1 MGPTSKVKKAAAKE
15 QLAIYCR
22 EVYDVDRLEIVPA
35 TERSTGQKGLERSPG
50 GLLPHNACFKI
61 L

>member
-1 MGPTSKVKKAAAKE
+1 VKKAAAKE

-22 EVYDVDRLEIVPA
+22 EVYEVDRLEIVPA

-50 GLLPHNACFKI
+50 GLLPHNVCVKI